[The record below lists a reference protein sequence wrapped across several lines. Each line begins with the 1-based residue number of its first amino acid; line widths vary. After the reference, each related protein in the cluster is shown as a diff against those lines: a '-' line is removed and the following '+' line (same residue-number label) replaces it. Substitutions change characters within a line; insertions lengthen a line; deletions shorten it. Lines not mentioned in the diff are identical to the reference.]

1 MGSSQSVYLQT
12 PGRVKFMSWFVWHGS
27 VPDLCLVSGWSV
39 SPSLTCWVGSI
50 VFALGRVFLVGL
62 GFGSKIMAHAWPL
75 YYCGLVSLGSGG
87 WVGFCCIGQVRL
99 ARVFLV
105 IGSGWSVLVAHAQV

>member
-1 MGSSQSVYLQT
+1 
-12 PGRVKFMSWFVWHGS
+12 MSWFVWHGS
-27 VPDLCLVSGWSV
+27 VPDLCLVSGWSL